1 MYKNKKIA
9 RYYKKKI
16 FLYVFSFLIFAGL
29 NFAKAEE
36 LDLNLQPSLNLKPLE
51 IFGNAGIKSIN
62 IQDIFKNFKLNLP
75 FNFNSVNIDT
85 NIPLSPKVNESQQT
99 FPDINLKQFLMPK
112 NISSND
118 LGEAIKAMAMLI
130 IKIFLVVISITS
142 QMLRLV
148 LEFLR

>member
-1 MYKNKKIA
+1 MAGHYKQ
-9 RYYKKKI
+9 KI

-29 NFAKAEE
+29 NSAKAEK

-62 IQDIFKNFKLNLP
+62 TSDIFKNFKLNLP
-75 FNFNSVNIDT
+75 FNLNSVNIDT

-99 FPDINLKQFLMPK
+99 FPDINLKQFLTPK

-118 LGEAIKAMAMLI
+118 LGGAIKAMAMLI

-142 QMLRLV
+142 QMLRLI
-148 LEFLR
+148 LELLS